1 MSVTSQSSFTLQN
14 KLIRVLSSELASPHK
29 LTYRS
34 GSRSPRNVIADKRDV
49 DSFYSH
55 LSYNCMEGVANKSD
69 DVSSD
74 DDLSTL
80 DTSESNEILTV
91 SALKFQI
98 ERLFKLHKSQEISLD
113 MLRSSIIDLLKK
125 VDLTTSEI
133 NKFTYWDTEKSYTR
147 NLVATDNE
155 NYNLLLLCWTPGME
169 SKIHNHP
176 CDTCY
181 MKAIR
186 GSIQETRYKADTVN
200 NKVIETS
207 VKFLNENQG
216 MYFFYHTL

>member
-1 MSVTSQSSFTLQN
+1 METNGSMTSQNKVLEILSNQSSHKSSFRKSSSTSSKYDN
-14 KLIRVLSSELASPHK
+14 K
-29 LTYRS
+29 
-34 GSRSPRNVIADKRDV
+34 VIDKQDV
-49 DSFYSH
+49 DSYYNFDDYSSK
-55 LSYNCMEGVANKSD
+55 LSNENEPTIIHANE
-69 DVSSD
+69 SS
-74 DDLSTL
+74 
-80 DTSESNEILTV
+80 EILTV
-91 SALKFQI
+91 LALKLQI
-98 ERLFKLHKSQEISLD
+98 ERLFKLRKSQEISLD
-113 MLRSSIIDLLKK
+113 ILRSSIIDLLKK

-133 NKFTYWDTEKSYTR
+133 NKFTYWDNEKSYTR

-169 SKIHNHP
+169 SKIHDHP

-186 GSIQETRYKADTVN
+186 GSIQETRYKTDTVN

>member
-1 MSVTSQSSFTLQN
+1 METNGSVTSQNKVLEILSNQSSHKSSFRKSSSTSSKYDN
-14 KLIRVLSSELASPHK
+14 K
-29 LTYRS
+29 
-34 GSRSPRNVIADKRDV
+34 VIDKQDV
-49 DSFYSH
+49 DSYYNFDDYSSK
-55 LSYNCMEGVANKSD
+55 LSNENEPTIIHANE
-69 DVSSD
+69 SS
-74 DDLSTL
+74 
-80 DTSESNEILTV
+80 EILTV
-91 SALKFQI
+91 LALKFQI

-113 MLRSSIIDLLKK
+113 ILRSSIIDLLKK

-133 NKFTYWDTEKSYTR
+133 NKFTYWDNEKSYTR